1 MELENGHRII
11 QEQYIAALIVKE
23 ATNTIDEEERAELQA
38 WLTESDENREAYGEL
53 QQMHVGSELKL
64 YREIDVNRKWET
76 YRRKYSPNRYRM
88 RIYWPVAAAIAII
101 LIGTGLWLGI
111 QQTKVQD
118 DIAAI
123 YPGNPKATLVLND
136 GSVRNITELKEDH
149 LATEGFIVKK
159 DSNTIYYTP
168 PVGYPGNENKT
179 AYNEIRIPRG
189 GEYQLVL
196 SDGTHVW
203 LNSQSTLRFPVN
215 FSGPLREVTLQ
226 GEAYFEVAK
235 DKVHPFIV
243 RTRDNINVQVL
254 GTSFNVR
261 AYADEKDI
269 EVVLEAGVVR
279 MKTSGQEVMLKP
291 GEMSCYNT
299 KTRNMD
305 KQSVNTANYTGWRK
319 GQCIFIRR
327 RIEDIFKEL
336 ARWYN
341 MEVFYRNEAAK
352 NIVFSGSIKRYD
364 SIRPLLEAIEIAGG
378 IKFEIKG
385 NVLVIDTTDQ

>member
-1 MELENGHRII
+1 M
-11 QEQYIAALIVKE
+11 
-23 ATNTIDEEERAELQA
+23 
-38 WLTESDENREAYGEL
+38 
-53 QQMHVGSELKL
+53 
-64 YREIDVNRKWET
+64 
-76 YRRKYSPNRYRM
+76 
-88 RIYWPVAAAIAII
+88 
-101 LIGTGLWLGI
+101 
-111 QQTKVQD
+111 
-118 DIAAI
+118 
-123 YPGNPKATLVLND
+123 
-136 GSVRNITELKEDH
+136 
-149 LATEGFIVKK
+149 
-159 DSNTIYYTP
+159 
-168 PVGYPGNENKT
+168 
-179 AYNEIRIPRG
+179 
-189 GEYQLVL
+189 
-196 SDGTHVW
+196 
-203 LNSQSTLRFPVN
+203 
-215 FSGPLREVTLQ
+215 REVTLQ

-269 EVVLEAGVVR
+269 EVVLETGVVR

-299 KTRNMD
+299 QTRNMD

-319 GQCIFIRR
+319 GQCIFIRK